1 MYDQLAISDELIH
14 LAKQVATVRNQEQ
27 VLGEIVASARRLT
40 RAEGGRILVLD
51 RAVRHLHCVIGQN
64 DANSAASAIPTAVPV
79 YNARMTYNLQDPNIY
94 SLVTGKVVNLDDV
107 YSLPGF
113 DSSPLFTLD
122 RQSGYRTKSLV
133 IVPLLG
139 ADNVT
144 LGVLQLV
151 NLRLGPG
158 GEVVSLPEDG
168 VQLVSSFAA
177 HAAVALSIT
186 RLLEENRLFIRQLDR
201 QAAELKE
208 ENSRLHQ
215 QMESA
220 ARDGIIGESP
230 AIMQALDLTRRA
242 ASSTRVGILLLGET
256 GTGKDVFAAAIHH
269 ASELRKG
276 AFVVQN
282 CAAMPEALLESELF
296 GHRKGSFSGAVADK
310 KGLIQEANGG
320 TLFLDEIGEMPLG
333 LQPKI
338 LRALEDGVV
347 RRIGDTRAESVDIR
361 IIAATNADLAQRM
374 ANGTFRED
382 LYYRLSVFP
391 IRLPPLR
398 ERPSDIPLL
407 IDHFLTRACK
417 AHARAMPA
425 LTADALDAL
434 CCWRYPGNVRELRN
448 IIERA
453 LLLLDEGQR
462 IDLCHL
468 PTDVSAQRQVLVP
481 AAPAGVNGAA
491 IDLKNVVQ
499 QYEARMIEAKL
510 REAGWNQSRAA
521 KMLNISRRSLVDK
534 LNRYAIRGPNLTDRR
549 GENIVG
555 QPPAWC

>member
-1 MYDQLAISDELIH
+1 
-14 LAKQVATVRNQEQ
+14 
-27 VLGEIVASARRLT
+27 
-40 RAEGGRILVLD
+40 
-51 RAVRHLHCVIGQN
+51 
-64 DANSAASAIPTAVPV
+64 
-79 YNARMTYNLQDPNIY
+79 
-94 SLVTGKVVNLDDV
+94 
-107 YSLPGF
+107 
-113 DSSPLFTLD
+113 
-122 RQSGYRTKSLV
+122 
-133 IVPLLG
+133 VPLHG
-139 ADNVT
+139 ADQVT

-151 NLRLGPG
+151 NLPQGPG
-158 GEVVSLPEDG
+158 GEVGALPEDG
-168 VQLVSSFAA
+168 VRLVSSFAA
-177 HAAVALSIT
+177 HAAAAILLT
-186 RLLEENRLFIRQLDR
+186 RLLEENRQLIRQLDR
-201 QAAELKE
+201 KAAEIQA

-215 QMESA
+215 QVASA
-220 ARDGIIGESP
+220 APEGVVGGSP

-242 ASSTRVGILLLGET
+242 AASGRVGILLLGET
-256 GTGKDVFAAAIHH
+256 GTGKDVFAAAIHR
-269 ASELRKG
+269 ASERRKG

-282 CAAMPEALLESELF
+282 CAALPEALLESELF
-296 GHRKGSFSGAVADK
+296 GHRKGAFSGAVADK
-310 KGLIQEANGG
+310 KGLIHEANGG

-338 LRALEDGVV
+338 LRVLEDGVV
-347 RRIGDTRAESVDIR
+347 RRVGDTRGDTVDVR
-361 IIAATNADLAQRM
+361 IIAATNADLTQKM
-374 ANGTFRED
+374 ANGVFRED
-382 LYYRLSVFP
+382 LYYRLNVFP

-407 IDHFLTRACK
+407 IDHFLARTCK
-417 AHARAMPA
+417 AHDRAVPA

-468 PTDVSAQRQVLVP
+468 PTDVSAQRQVLVS
-481 AAPAGVNGAA
+481 AAPAGDNGAA

-534 LNRYAIRGPNLTDRR
+534 LNRYAIRGPNLAEGHAQNT
-549 GENIVG
+549 VG
-555 QPPAWC
+555 QPPVWG